1 MSGLRIRVA
10 VVGSTSCCRIRV
22 DTSVEEGA
30 ARLQL
35 VADAAAKLDVV
46 MPQGGAGDVMIY
58 TEDGAPLDE
67 CAMLDKDDTL
77 YLAFDGGPWR
87 EPHESSAGSG
97 STGDGS
103 SGGSSVA
110 GDCSKEP
117 MPTATGLAQ
126 RSIGSFMGQGTKR
139 KFVKDDF
146 GRRVEVSGEPPLR
159 VTRTA
164 KFFAPAAR
172 SFRNWPASSSYL
184 HF

>member
-67 CAMLDKDDTL
+67 CAMLDKASAAQLRMHAGAGVDRRSAL
-77 YLAFDGGPWR
+77 GAVN
-87 EPHESSAGSG
+87 SSP
-97 STGDGS
+97 
-103 SGGSSVA
+103 V
-110 GDCSKEP
+110 
-117 MPTATGLAQ
+117 L
-126 RSIGSFMGQGTKR
+126 
-139 KFVKDDF
+139 V
-146 GRRVEVSGEPPLR
+146 
-159 VTRTA
+159 
-164 KFFAPAAR
+164 
-172 SFRNWPASSSYL
+172 
-184 HF
+184 

>member
-87 EPHESSAGSG
+87 EPHDSSP
-97 STGDGS
+97 
-103 SGGSSVA
+103 V
-110 GDCSKEP
+110 
-117 MPTATGLAQ
+117 L
-126 RSIGSFMGQGTKR
+126 
-139 KFVKDDF
+139 V
-146 GRRVEVSGEPPLR
+146 
-159 VTRTA
+159 
-164 KFFAPAAR
+164 
-172 SFRNWPASSSYL
+172 
-184 HF
+184 